1 MVIFS
6 DKPRSIQQFIH
17 EQTMEAA
24 LSGTILYS
32 YGNRKGGGVV
42 KP

>member
-6 DKPRSIQQFIH
+6 GKLRSIQQFVH

-24 LSGTILYS
+24 LSGNILYS
-32 YGNRKGGGVV
+32 YGNRKGGGGV